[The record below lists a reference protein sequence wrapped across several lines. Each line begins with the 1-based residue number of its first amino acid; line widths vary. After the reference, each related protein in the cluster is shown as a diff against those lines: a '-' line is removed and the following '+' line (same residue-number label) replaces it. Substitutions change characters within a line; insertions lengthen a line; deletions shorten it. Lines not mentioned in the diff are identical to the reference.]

1 MYLSAERLALAN
13 QAVTETFEQCS
24 VAWQAIPHWDTGDPG
39 QIRVADGKFNAPL
52 FITMTLQDEQFDVSL
67 AQANGPT
74 PDALL
79 AEVMAVTRAL
89 AKKVDDDILP
99 DLYTGAG
106 TTLGT
111 TNVLQNLQ
119 DQLITAR
126 ARVEDAGYRA
136 PSCLIAN
143 TRALVALTQFS
154 GTTPIIKDI
163 LEAANVNALHRTSTL
178 NPPNDANSR
187 LVLIGRRRRI
197 PQGAAP
203 DASPGEEP
211 VDIAVSLPPSLEI
224 DGETVAGH
232 IHFTARIRYA
242 LRITDALGLANIHN
256 P

>member
-39 QIRVADGKFNAPL
+39 QIRVADGKFNSPL
-52 FITMTLQDEQFDVSL
+52 FIPMTVQEVEFDVSL

-89 AKKVDDDILP
+89 AKEVDDDILP
-99 DLYTGAG
+99 DVYSGAG
-106 TTLGT
+106 TTLPT
-111 TNVLQNLQ
+111 TNALKNLQN
-119 DQLITAR
+119 QLITAR
-126 ARVEDAGYRA
+126 AKVEDAGYRA
-136 PSCLIAN
+136 PSCLITN
-143 TRALVALTQFS
+143 TVGLTNLTQFS
-154 GTTPIIKDI
+154 GPSSILREL
-163 LEAANVNALHRTSTL
+163 LEAGNINALHRTSVL
-178 NPPNDANSR
+178 NPLNDTLTR
-187 LVLIGRRRRI
+187 MVVIGRRRRI

-211 VDIAVSLPPSLEI
+211 VDIAVSLAPSLEI
-224 DGETVAGH
+224 DGENFAGD